1 MAIEEMQKIGVQL
14 NPAGEVKPA
23 AAQRVA
29 TASVQAQKA
38 QAAEKIR
45 DAGSQAI
52 TQESFQ
58 ETLDSLN
65 EAVSIL
71 NHRLSFKLDDS
82 TGRMMTKV
90 VDRETN
96 EVIREFPSKE
106 MIAFVERFQE
116 FIGLLLNEQA

>member
-14 NPAGEVKPA
+14 NPAGEVKSA
-23 AAQRVA
+23 VAKRVA
-29 TASVQAQKA
+29 PASVQAQKA
-38 QAAEKIR
+38 QAVEKLR

-58 ETLDSLN
+58 ETLESLN

-71 NHRLSFKLDDS
+71 NHRLSFRLDDS

-90 VDRETN
+90 IDRDTN
-96 EVIREFPSKE
+96 EVIREFPSEE

-116 FIGLLLNEQA
+116 FIGLLLDEQA